1 MALMTMTSYFRT
13 LTLAFSLV
21 VVAAC
26 SQGNG
31 GLMNI
36 RNTEAGPDEFGVLPT
51 RPLEIPSDLS
61 SLPTPAPGVANRTDP
76 RPAADAIA
84 ALGGNVD
91 AGVSPGQAADL
102 LGHVARFGAE
112 GDIRAVLAQED
123 EVFRTRNRGRILER
137 AFNTNQYFAAYRSM
151 SLNQF
156 NELER
161 LRRAG
166 VRTPTAPPQN
176 RDQ

>member
-1 MALMTMTSYFRT
+1 MAPMTMKSRFT
-13 LTLAFSLV
+13 TLALSFSLV
-21 VVAAC
+21 ALAAC
-26 SQGNG
+26 SQGDG

-61 SLPTPAPGVANRTDP
+61 SLPPPTPGAANRTDP
-76 RPAADAIA
+76 QPQADAIA
-84 ALGGNVD
+84 ALGGNVN
-91 AGVSPGQAADL
+91 AGVPPAQAQDL

-123 EVFRTRNRGRILER
+123 EAFRSRNRGRILER

-156 NELER
+156 RELER

-176 RDQ
+176 REQ